1 MSTRAPKNLTG
12 ADVVRAAL
20 VVLNDVGLDGLTMRL
35 VAKQLGVQLNTVY
48 WHAKNKPEL
57 LEMIADAVLDDCGS
71 VALSGD
77 WQERLAA
84 LLNGYRHALLRHRDG
99 ARLVAGTYS
108 VMPNTL
114 ALSEQLTSTFL
125 AAGFSEEVATWATWH
140 SSALVLGLVLEQQGE
155 PEDWPQRLDRGVDV
169 AQYPSVKVAHEHHVS
184 GDHDARFDF
193 SRDLLL
199 RGLDSLLHETD
210 RIRLDTRS

>member
-1 MSTRAPKNLTG
+1 MSTKAPKNLSG
-12 ADVVRAAL
+12 SDVVRAAL
-20 VVLNDVGLDGLTMRL
+20 VVLKDVGLDGLTMRL

-57 LEMIADAVLDDCGS
+57 LEMLADAVLEGCGDGG
-71 VALSGD
+71 LPRD

-84 LLNGYRHALLRHRDG
+84 LLNRYRHALLGHRDG

-125 AAGFSEEVATWATWH
+125 DAGFSEEVAMWATWH
-140 SSALVLGLVLEQQGE
+140 SSALVLGLVREQQGE
-155 PEDWPQRLDRGVDV
+155 PDDWAQRLDVGVN
-169 AQYPSVKVAHEHHVS
+169 AARYPSVKAVHDHHVS

-199 RGLDSLLHETD
+199 RGLDSLLHETN
-210 RIRLDTRS
+210 

>member
-1 MSTRAPKNLTG
+1 MTSALTVDDAFGGQTAWRAVEHGVLACEEQAGTAG
-12 ADVVRAAL
+12 DDRRRRVGRLWQRRA
-20 VVLNDVGLDGLTMRL
+20 VGGL
-35 VAKQLGVQLNTVY
+35 A
-48 WHAKNKPEL
+48 
-57 LEMIADAVLDDCGS
+57 
-71 VALSGD
+71 
-77 WQERLAA
+77 ERFAA

-114 ALSEQLTSTFL
+114 VLSEQLTSTFL

-155 PEDWPQRLDRGVDV
+155 PEDWPQRLDHGVDV

-199 RGLDSLLHETD
+199 RGLDSLLHEAE

>member
-84 LLNGYRHALLRHRDG
+84 LLNGYRHALLRHR
-99 ARLVAGTYS
+99 
-108 VMPNTL
+108 
-114 ALSEQLTSTFL
+114 
-125 AAGFSEEVATWATWH
+125 
-140 SSALVLGLVLEQQGE
+140 
-155 PEDWPQRLDRGVDV
+155 
-169 AQYPSVKVAHEHHVS
+169 
-184 GDHDARFDF
+184 
-193 SRDLLL
+193 
-199 RGLDSLLHETD
+199 
-210 RIRLDTRS
+210 